1 MTNVQYFT
9 NDKFRVLECVYDSR
23 GLDGVARITQQE
35 VAEKLG
41 ISRVTI
47 NSIFSQLVTDGY
59 LLKDLNRASKYML
72 SDKAITSVVVFRM
85 ADSNHGELL

>member
-9 NDKFRVLECVYDSR
+9 NDKFRVLECVYDAR

-35 VAEKLG
+35 IAEKLG
-41 ISRVTI
+41 LSRVTI
-47 NSIFSQLVTDGY
+47 NNIFSQLITNGY

-72 SDKAITSVVVFRM
+72 SDKAIASVVVFRM
-85 ADSNHGELL
+85 ADAQREELV